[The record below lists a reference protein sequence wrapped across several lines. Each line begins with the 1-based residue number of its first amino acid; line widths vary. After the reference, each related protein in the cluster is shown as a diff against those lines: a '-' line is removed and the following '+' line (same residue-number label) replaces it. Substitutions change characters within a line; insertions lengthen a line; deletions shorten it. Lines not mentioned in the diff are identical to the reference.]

1 MEEWKQIQDYESYEV
16 SSFGNIRHNSL
27 PLKKQVDTNKYESVM
42 LCKEGKPRRFRVHSL
57 VAQAFLQQ
65 KEGCVIDHI
74 DTNRQNNCVSNL
86 RYITQSQNLLR
97 IENTNPSRNIRKH
110 GRKFEVRIGRTYS
123 RSFPTLEE
131 AILHRNSVLNSLLAE
146 EVL

>member
-27 PLKKQVDTNKYESVM
+27 LLKKQIDTNKYESVM
-42 LCKEGKPRRFRVHSL
+42 LCKQGKPKRFRVHSL

-74 DTNRQNNCVSNL
+74 DTNRQNNCISNL
-86 RYITQSQNLLR
+86 HYITQSQNLLR
-97 IENTNPSRNIRKH
+97 IENTNPNRNIRKR
-110 GRKFEVRIGRTYS
+110 GKRFQVRIGRTNYQ
-123 RSFPTLEE
+123 SFSTFEE
-131 AILHRNSVLNSLLAE
+131 AIHYRDQTLNQLLSLE
-146 EVL
+146 EE